1 MFRWHGRLHHAPC
14 DHPRSPV
21 TPVVNPDDA
30 APTTTLRPYAPF
42 ATMTPTTTPPAAL
55 LALVLAAA
63 PVAAQDASAIVPLP
77 QSSLVLAR
85 DGTVIG
91 EVGRQVRTSVAL
103 RTLPKYLPAAFVA
116 VEDKRFYEHD
126 GVDLVGIAG
135 AVKDALTGDA
145 RGASTIT
152 QQLVGNMHPDLV
164 DRRDRSI
171 GRKLREQEAARAM
184 ERRYSKE
191 QILEAYLNTIH
202 FGNGWYGIDA
212 AARHYFGKPASRVTL
227 AEAATLAALPK
238 GPALYDPIR
247 HPDRAKARRDVV
259 LALMAEQGRITAAE
273 KAAAQ
278 AQRVVTAGET
288 RDDAFRWV
296 VRVAR
301 IQAERGG
308 VPLADGGYRIVT
320 TIDPALQLALAKA
333 IRDGVAAAETPR
345 RKKKGAP
352 APTGTLE
359 GAGVFV
365 SPVTGEVL
373 ASVGGRDPDR
383 SPFDRVIDGRRQPGS
398 AFKPFVY
405 AEALRQQLTTAA
417 SIWQDT
423 ALAIPLPTGR
433 PYSPDNADGKYLGPL
448 TLREAL
454 VESRNPVAVQL
465 GQATTIDSVAVLA
478 ERMGLDAKIEPYP
491 SSAIGTTS
499 VRPLDMARAY
509 ATFAN
514 GGVNVAPRFVLRVE
528 DRAGKP
534 VWTPRAVPPS
544 YALDNRVAFVM
555 RDVMADVV
563 ARGTATSVRRHL
575 PARVP
580 VAGKTG
586 TTNGSTDVWFAG
598 MTPDLAGAVWV
609 GYDTP
614 KSIAGGSA
622 AGGTIAAPIWA
633 KAVAAW
639 YAGGRAVQHA
649 WTPPPGLVA
658 VEYDRTTRAP
668 ATPETLPANRYTEW
682 FLAGTEPGAIAIDPW
697 RLFEGGAIGR

>member
-1 MFRWHGRLHHAPC
+1 M
-14 DHPRSPV
+14 
-21 TPVVNPDDA
+21 
-30 APTTTLRPYAPF
+30 
-42 ATMTPTTTPPAAL
+42 
-55 LALVLAAA
+55 
-63 PVAAQDASAIVPLP
+63 IIPLP
-77 QSSLVLAR
+77 QSSVVLAR

-91 EVGRQVRTSVAL
+91 EVGKQVRTNVAL
-103 RTLPKYLPAAFVA
+103 RSLPRYLPRAFVA

-152 QQLVGNMHPDLV
+152 QQLVGNMHPGV
-164 DRRDRSI
+164 IDRSDRSI

-184 ERRYSKE
+184 ERRYGKE

-247 HPDRAKARRDVV
+247 HPDRARDRRNLV
-259 LALMAEQGRITAAE
+259 LALMAEQGIISASE
-273 KAAAQ
+273 KAQ
-278 AQRVVTAGET
+278 AQAQPVVTRPASTDE
-288 RDDAFRWV
+288 AFSWV
-296 VRVAR
+296 VSVAR

-308 VPLADGGYRIVT
+308 VPLRDGGYRIVT
-320 TIDPALQLALAKA
+320 TIDPALQRALATA
-333 IRDGVAAAETPR
+333 LREGVAAAETPR
-345 RKKKGAP
+345 RKKGKTA

-383 SPFDRVIDGRRQPGS
+383 SRFDRVIDGRRQPGS

-405 AEALRQQLTTAA
+405 AEALRQGATTAA
-417 SIWQDT
+417 TVWQDT
-423 ALAIPLPTGR
+423 ALRIVLPTGR
-433 PYSPDNADGKYLGPL
+433 VYSPDNADDRYLGPL

-465 GQATTIDSVAVLA
+465 GLAVTMDSVQQLVR
-478 ERMGLDAKIEPYP
+478 RMGLDAKIENYP

-499 VRPLDMARAY
+499 VRPLDMALAY
-509 ATFAN
+509 ASFAN
-514 GGVNVAPRFVLRVE
+514 GGVSLDPRYVLRVE
-528 DRAGKP
+528 DRSGRV
-534 VWTPRAVPPS
+534 VWTPRVAPPTF
-544 YALDNRVAFVM
+544 ALDGRIAFIM

-563 ARGTATSVRRHL
+563 ARGTATSVRRIV
-575 PARVP
+575 PSRVP

-614 KSIAGGSA
+614 KPIAGGSA

-633 KAVAAW
+633 RAVAAY
-639 YAGGRAVQHA
+639 YAGGRASQHI

-658 VEYDRTTRAP
+658 VEYDRATRAP
-668 ATPETLPANRYTEW
+668 ATPETTAANRYTEW
-682 FLAGTEPGAIAIDPW
+682 FVAGTEPGAIAIDPW